1 MAIAK
6 SPSRTAPIRILTAVP
21 VCDGHDS
28 AVTTINIELARH
40 GIEVIYLGYHQSV
53 GAIVRAAIQEDANVV
68 GLSSYNGGHIVF
80 FKEVADQLKRSG
92 NGDIPVFGG
101 GGGTITKADERVMK
115 RQGTDRIFFA
125 GTPLADIMAIIQRDY
140 ARITKPN
147 AKFKGD
153 RALARAIT
161 LAESAAF
168 GETQGGARTMGG
180 LSLKRSAKSRRA
192 PAKTAFV
199 VGVAGPGGAGKSTLI
214 DELTSRFLNHVPH
227 GRIALLANDPSHP
240 DSGGAILGDRV
251 SAIYAQDD
259 RVFFR
264 SLATRG
270 SLTGL
275 SAAAPAAIDILK
287 QSGEF
292 DLILVESVG
301 VGQESDPFRV
311 FGKEQKLVD
320 ATLFVL
326 APHYGGLIQLQK
338 IALLNGADL
347 VALNK
352 CDHPMAH
359 TAKAEI
365 QARLHQNAKDQT
377 LHPTTAAKHFDPGV
391 DALFAAIAELAG
403 LKVGTVIPDR
413 PDYDTGGERPCH
425 LEIEGGPDLR
435 AGRVESPTTKK
446 HQKGG
451 AVIPNR
457 PSRAPKRT
465 SSAPLIKSRSRL
477 TPSRAKKGG
486 RS

>member
-1 MAIAK
+1 MAAAH
-6 SPSRTAPIRILTAVP
+6 PPRPAAPLRILTAVP

-40 GIEVIYLGYHQSV
+40 GLEVIYLGYHQSAA
-53 GAIVRAAIQEDANVV
+53 AIVRAAIQEDVNVV

-80 FKEVADQLKRSG
+80 FKEVADQLKKSG

-115 RQGTDRIFFA
+115 RQGTDRIYFA
-125 GTPLADIMAIIQRDY
+125 GTPLDAMMAEIKKDY
-140 ARITKPN
+140 ARAAKPN

-161 LAESAAF
+161 IAES
-168 GETQGGARTMGG
+168 GLGTRH
-180 LSLKRSAKSRRA
+180 LSLVTSPQKSRRC
-192 PAKTAFV
+192 FV

-214 DELTSRFLNHVPH
+214 DELTSRFLRSNPT

-270 SLTGL
+270 NLTGL

-292 DLILVESVG
+292 DLIFVESVG
-301 VGQESDPFRV
+301 VGQESDPFRI
-311 FGKEQKLVD
+311 FGKGRKLVD

-326 APHYGGLIQLQK
+326 APYYGGLIQLQK

-365 QARLHQNAKDQT
+365 QARLDQNHREQK

-391 DALFAAIAELAG
+391 DALFTAIAKLG
-403 LKVGTVIPDR
+403 RLDVSR
-413 PDYDTGGERPCH
+413 GGEKACSM
-425 LEIEGGPDLR
+425 E
-435 AGRVESPTTKK
+435 V
-446 HQKGG
+446 
-451 AVIPNR
+451 
-457 PSRAPKRT
+457 
-465 SSAPLIKSRSRL
+465 SS
-477 TPSRAKKGG
+477 
-486 RS
+486 

>member
-1 MAIAK
+1 MAAAK
-6 SPSRTAPIRILTAVP
+6 SPAPLRILTAVP

-40 GIEVIYLGYHQSV
+40 GIEVIYLGYHQSAA
-53 GAIVRAAIQEDANVV
+53 AIVRAAIQEDVNVV

-80 FKEVADQLKRSG
+80 FKEVADQLKKSG
-92 NGDIPVFGG
+92 NRDIPVFGG
-101 GGGTITKADERVMK
+101 GGGTITHADERVMK
-115 RQGTDRIFFA
+115 RQGTDRIYFA
-125 GTPLADIMAIIQRDY
+125 GTPLADMMAEIKRDY
-140 ARITKPN
+140 ARPAKLN
-147 AKFKGD
+147 ARFKGD

-161 LAESAAF
+161 IAECRAGSPHPAANPKKA
-168 GETQGGARTMGG
+168 GSGDPALQKI
-180 LSLKRSAKSRRA
+180 KRQS
-192 PAKTAFV
+192 FV

-214 DELTSRFLNHVPH
+214 DELTSRFLRANPT

-287 QSGEF
+287 ASGEF

-301 VGQESDPFRV
+301 VGQESDPFRI
-311 FGKEQKLVD
+311 FGSGPKLVD

-326 APHYGGLIQLQK
+326 APYYGGLIQLQK

-365 QARLHQNAKDQT
+365 QARLNQNGKGQQ
-377 LHPTTAAKHFDPGV
+377 LHATTAAKHFDPGV
-391 DALFAAIAELAG
+391 DALFAAIAKLGDLDLAQ
-403 LKVGTVIPDR
+403 
-413 PDYDTGGERPCH
+413 GGEKACQ
-425 LEIEGGPDLR
+425 LKL
-435 AGRVESPTTKK
+435 S
-446 HQKGG
+446 
-451 AVIPNR
+451 
-457 PSRAPKRT
+457 
-465 SSAPLIKSRSRL
+465 
-477 TPSRAKKGG
+477 
-486 RS
+486 

>member
-1 MAIAK
+1 MASAK
-6 SPSRTAPIRILTAVP
+6 TSTPLRILTAVP

-40 GIEVIYLGYHQSV
+40 GIEVIYLGYHQSAS
-53 GAIVRAAIQEDANVV
+53 AIVRAAIQEDVNVV

-80 FKEVADQLKRSG
+80 FKEVADQLKKSG
-92 NGDIPVFGG
+92 NSDIPVFGG
-101 GGGTITKADERVMK
+101 GGGTITSADARVMK
-115 RQGTDRIFFA
+115 RQGTDRIYFA
-125 GTPLADIMAIIQRDY
+125 GTPLDQMMGEIRRDY
-140 ARITKPN
+140 ARAAKPN

-161 LAESAAF
+161 IAESGPTAYRSPLTAHSKS
-168 GETQGGARTMGG
+168 A
-180 LSLKRSAKSRRA
+180 KRSS
-192 PAKTAFV
+192 FV

-214 DELTSRFLNHVPH
+214 DELTSRFLRANPT

-240 DSGGAILGDRV
+240 DTGGAILGDRV

-287 QSGEF
+287 NSGEF
-292 DLILVESVG
+292 DLIFVESVG
-301 VGQESDPFRV
+301 VGQESDPFRI
-311 FGKEQKLVD
+311 FGKGPPLVD

-326 APHYGGLIQLQK
+326 APYYGGLIQLQK

-347 VALNK
+347 IALNK

-365 QARLHQNAKDQT
+365 QARLNQNGKGQT

-391 DALFAAIAELAG
+391 DALFAAIAKLGGLDLA
-403 LKVGTVIPDR
+403 R
-413 PDYDTGGERPCH
+413 GGEKACH
-425 LEIEGGPDLR
+425 LE
-435 AGRVESPTTKK
+435 V
-446 HQKGG
+446 
-451 AVIPNR
+451 
-457 PSRAPKRT
+457 
-465 SSAPLIKSRSRL
+465 SS
-477 TPSRAKKGG
+477 
-486 RS
+486 

>member
-1 MAIAK
+1 MAAAHF
-6 SPSRTAPIRILTAVP
+6 PRNAAPLRILTAVP

-40 GIEVIYLGYHQSV
+40 GIEVIYLGYHQSAA
-53 GAIVRAAIQEDANVV
+53 AIVRAAIQEDVNVV

-80 FKEVADQLKRSG
+80 FKAVADQLRKSG
-92 NGDIPVFGG
+92 NADIPVFGG
-101 GGGTITKADERVMK
+101 GGGTITHADERVMK
-115 RQGTDRIFFA
+115 RQGTDRIYFA
-125 GTPLADIMAIIQRDY
+125 GTPLAAMMAEIKRDY
-140 ARITKPN
+140 ARVAKLN
-147 AKFKGD
+147 RKFKGD
-153 RALARAIT
+153 RVLARAIT
-161 LAESAAF
+161 IAEARLDHRPQLKSLAAPKRRSRE
-168 GETQGGARTMGG
+168 GG
-180 LSLKRSAKSRRA
+180 
-192 PAKTAFV
+192 FI

-214 DELTSRFLNHVPH
+214 DELTSRFLRSNPT

-270 SLTGL
+270 NLTGL

-292 DLILVESVG
+292 DLIFVESVG
-301 VGQESDPFRV
+301 VGQESDPFRI
-311 FGKEQKLVD
+311 FGKGPKLVD

-326 APHYGGLIQLQK
+326 APYYGGLIQLQK

-365 QARLHQNAKDQT
+365 QARLDQNGKDQI
-377 LHPTTAAKHFDPGV
+377 LHPTTAAKHHDPGV
-391 DALFAAIAELAG
+391 DILYAAIARLGG
-403 LKVGTVIPDR
+403 LDES
-413 PDYDTGGERPCH
+413 TGGEKPCMM
-425 LEIEGGPDLR
+425 E
-435 AGRVESPTTKK
+435 V
-446 HQKGG
+446 
-451 AVIPNR
+451 
-457 PSRAPKRT
+457 
-465 SSAPLIKSRSRL
+465 SS
-477 TPSRAKKGG
+477 
-486 RS
+486 

>member
-1 MAIAK
+1 MAAAH
-6 SPSRTAPIRILTAVP
+6 SPRNAAPLRILTAVP

-40 GIEVIYLGYHQSV
+40 GLEVIYLGYHQSAS
-53 GAIVRAAIQEDANVV
+53 AIVRAAIQEDVNVV

-80 FKEVADQLKRSG
+80 FKEVADQLKQSG

-101 GGGTITKADERVMK
+101 GGGTITKADEHVMK
-115 RQGTDRIFFA
+115 RQGTDRIYFA
-125 GTPLADIMAIIQRDY
+125 GTPLDAMMAEIKRDY
-140 ARITKPN
+140 ARAAKPN
-147 AKFKGD
+147 KKFKGD

-161 LAESAAF
+161 IAEEAVF
-168 GETQGGARTMGG
+168 LEAR
-180 LSLKRSAKSRRA
+180 RPRRA
-192 PAKTAFV
+192 ALAGGVTRAPKNKSFV

-214 DELTSRFLNHVPH
+214 DELTSRFLRRNPT

-275 SAAAPAAIDILK
+275 SAAAPTAIEILK
-287 QSGEF
+287 NSGEF
-292 DLILVESVG
+292 DLIFVESVG
-301 VGQESDPFRV
+301 VGQESDPFGI
-311 FGKEQKLVD
+311 FGKGPKLVD

-365 QARLHQNAKDQT
+365 QARLDQNGRGQK

-391 DALFAAIAELAG
+391 DALYAAIANLGG
-403 LKVGTVIPDR
+403 LDLDR
-413 PDYDTGGERPCH
+413 GGEKACH
-425 LEIEGGPDLR
+425 M
-435 AGRVESPTTKK
+435 PT
-446 HQKGG
+446 
-451 AVIPNR
+451 P
-457 PSRAPKRT
+457 
-465 SSAPLIKSRSRL
+465 
-477 TPSRAKKGG
+477 
-486 RS
+486 